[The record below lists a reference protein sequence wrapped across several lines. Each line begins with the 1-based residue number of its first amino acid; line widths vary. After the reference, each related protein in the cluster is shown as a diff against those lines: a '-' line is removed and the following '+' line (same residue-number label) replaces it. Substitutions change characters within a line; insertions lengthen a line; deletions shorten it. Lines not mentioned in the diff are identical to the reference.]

1 MNSFYAAIIV
11 VCTFLVTVIFVC
23 YKLARQNNRIEGNYS
38 PVRMPPRTG
47 AKLRKPKTKT
57 IAYKAS
63 TGTQTLN
70 VNVLYAAFKKESV
83 TCEPATSETSCITSV
98 DDNKVVKLEAPEL
111 YTNSEHFYQNPS
123 LAYETVAD
131 IHRPSSKYT
140 SLPN

>member
-1 MNSFYAAIIV
+1 MNSFYAAIFV
-11 VCTFLVTVIFVC
+11 VCTFCVTVIFIC

-38 PVRMPPRTG
+38 PVRIPPRAC
-47 AKLRKPKTKT
+47 AKLRKPKTV
-57 IAYKAS
+57 AYKAS

-70 VNVLYAAFKKESV
+70 VEVLYAAFKKESV
-83 TCEPATSETSCITSV
+83 ASDPGTSETPCKTSV
-98 DDNKVVKLEAPEL
+98 DDNKVVKLETPEL

-131 IHRPSSKYT
+131 IHRPSSKY